1 MTDEVIDETIRI
13 IAEKIEADPATIRAD
28 SLISEI
34 DVSSLDLADIIFEL
48 EDRFDIEIDLNTN
61 DAWDHFKTVSD
72 IAAEVS
78 RLAKK
83 SN

>member
-1 MTDEVIDETIRI
+1 MTDEVIDETIKI
-13 IAEKIEADPATIRAD
+13 IAEKIEADPATIKAD

-61 DAWDHFKTVSD
+61 DAWDHFKTVAD

-78 RLAKK
+78 RLVK
-83 SN
+83 SSS